1 MSRHW
6 LLVSKTWPNPKK
18 IEFYYYFSV
27 WKCANPSVNSLSL
40 YLFPNGNGLN
50 IIPWHRVWCA
60 LGVGFTRGIACE
72 RQYWLVNKWDAACRA
87 VYSTNMTKQVYPDP
101 PRRSRRLAGE
111 APQCAIVEDIQ
122 RRLRAIKKQTCPYC
136 GKTFSGYKGGN
147 CAHHIRKSLSF

>member
-1 MSRHW
+1 MNRIS
-6 LLVSKTWPNPKK
+6 LLHTKLGIYMTSKMLPAGAKVYVPLQV
-18 IEFYYYFSV
+18 EDMR
-27 WKCANPSVNSLSL
+27 A
-40 YLFPNGNGLN
+40 
-50 IIPWHRVWCA
+50 
-60 LGVGFTRGIACE
+60 RGYCGI
-72 RQYWLVNKWDAACRA
+72 VK
-87 VYSTNMTKQVYPDP
+87 SVYPDP